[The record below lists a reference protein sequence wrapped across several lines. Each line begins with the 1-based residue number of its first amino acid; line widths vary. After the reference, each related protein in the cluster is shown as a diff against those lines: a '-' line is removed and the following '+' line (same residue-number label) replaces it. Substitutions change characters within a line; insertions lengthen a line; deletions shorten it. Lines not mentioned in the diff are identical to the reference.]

1 MSQFL
6 LVLVGGIASGAVY
19 GLMGLGLVIIYR
31 ATDVVNFAL
40 ASIATLG
47 LYVAV
52 SLRDAGL
59 GLVIGVL
66 AAILLTSLAGVVVRE
81 VVIRPLG
88 QGQLFSALV
97 VTMGVSLV
105 VESVINSVWG

>member
-1 MSQFL
+1 A
-6 LVLVGGIASGAVY
+6 IY

-40 ASIATLG
+40 AALATLG
-47 LYVAV
+47 LYAAITF
-52 SLRDAGL
+52 RDSGL
-59 GLVIGVL
+59 AMILCVL
-66 AAILLTSLAGVVVRE
+66 AAIAVTALAGVVARE

-97 VTMGVSLV
+97 VTMGVSLI
-105 VESVINSVWG
+105 VESVVDSI